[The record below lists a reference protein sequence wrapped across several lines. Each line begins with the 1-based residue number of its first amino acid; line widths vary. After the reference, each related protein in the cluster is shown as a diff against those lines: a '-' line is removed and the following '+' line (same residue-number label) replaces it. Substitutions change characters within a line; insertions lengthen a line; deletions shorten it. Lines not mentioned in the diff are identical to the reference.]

1 MITFSSRTYV
11 DCLNETEAVVKFTIR
26 AVILLD
32 VCLLFRSVI
41 FLYFIHW
48 LSACLYLPIAR
59 VRMLI
64 GGAQICILHM

>member
-1 MITFSSRTYV
+1 MWSI
-11 DCLNETEAVVKFTIR
+11 DCLNETEAMVKFTTR
-26 AVILLD
+26 AVFLLD
-32 VCLLFRSVI
+32 FFFFFFNVI